1 MVIIVC
7 QNCEPI
13 WLERDNAVK
22 NFCASHKVSPI
33 PPPQKKKLITTRTGE
48 PANFLAAPAPAPRG
62 QKHPA
67 PIGSDQL
74 RLLGKIFFS
83 LQTSKVNL
91 QKKYKTSKII
101 VF

>member
-22 NFCASHKVSPI
+22 NFCASHKVSPT
-33 PPPQKKKLITTRTGE
+33 PPPPKKKKLITTRTGE
-48 PANFLAAPAPAPRG
+48 PANILAAPAPRG

-67 PIGSDQL
+67 PIVSDQL

-91 QKKYKTSKII
+91 QKI
-101 VF
+101 